1 MGECLC
7 NAPHQLRRHNAF
19 NSRNFFVL
27 DNAFNM
33 QKLEKELEEAL
44 KKLDDEREQAEQ
56 QIRAQAETVA
66 DDIVA
71 QILPES
77 SKVKKGQ
84 KTAA

>member
-1 MGECLC
+1 MPVQCTASIASAQC
-7 NAPHQLRRHNAF
+7 VQLTKL
-19 NSRNFFVL
+19 FVL